1 MPTVRLENNANSP
14 VLTQGWL
21 PAGAKV
27 YQVAL
32 VDDPGTAAAK
42 NYLSHFNPVGSGKT
56 HSPLGFVLDS
66 HCTAATNVNDS
77 MTIFRITAASAGTQ
91 YAANTITKFNPAD
104 PDTTAEIRVSN
115 PTVTT
120 TGRVL
125 IGIGPAIFPGGGG
138 TQPSFV
144 TPAGGAFPIIPAGTG
159 IVFGTAAGDTDQ
171 RWNLQ
176 YTWMEF

>member
-1 MPTVRLENNANSP
+1 MATVRLDNNAAVP
-14 VLTQGWL
+14 VMTQSWL
-21 PAGAKV
+21 PPGARV

-32 VDDPGTAAAK
+32 VDEPNTAAAK
-42 NYLSHFNPVGSGKT
+42 NFLSHFNPVGSGKT
-56 HSPLGFVLDS
+56 HAPLGFVMDS

-77 MTIFRITAASAGTQ
+77 MTIFRTTAASGGTQ
-91 YAANTITKFNPAD
+91 YAANTLTRFVPSD
-104 PDTTAEIRVSN
+104 PDPTAEIRVSN

-144 TPAGGAFPIIPAGTG
+144 TPAGGAFPIIPAGQG
-159 IVFGTAAGDTDQ
+159 IVFGTATGDTDQ
-171 RWNLQ
+171 RWNIQ

>member
-1 MPTVRLENNANSP
+1 MATVRLDNNASVP
-14 VLTQGWL
+14 VLTQSWL

-32 VDDPGTAAAK
+32 VDEPNTAGAK
-42 NYLSHFNPVGSGKT
+42 NFLSHFNPVSSGKV
-56 HSPLGFVLDS
+56 HAPLGFVMDS
-66 HCTAATNVNDS
+66 HCVAATNVNDS
-77 MTIFRITAASAGTQ
+77 MTIFRTTAASGGTQ
-91 YAANTITKFNPAD
+91 YAANTITKFDLSA

-125 IGIGPAIFPGGGG
+125 IGIGPAIYPGGGG

-144 TPAGGAFPIIPAGTG
+144 TPAGGAFPLIPAGTG
-159 IVFGTAAGDTDQ
+159 IVFGTATGDTDQ
-171 RWNLQ
+171 RWNIQ